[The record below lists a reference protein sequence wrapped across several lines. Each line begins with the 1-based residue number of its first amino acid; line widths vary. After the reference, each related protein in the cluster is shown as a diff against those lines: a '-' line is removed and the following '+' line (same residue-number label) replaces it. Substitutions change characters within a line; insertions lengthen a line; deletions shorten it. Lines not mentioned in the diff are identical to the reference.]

1 MKTAIIILSHGS
13 RLPEAKSSLEAY
25 KRMVESTGAYEIVEA
40 ASLQFNQPDLPTAIY
55 NLTARGVDR
64 IVVMPL
70 FLYQGTHIQEDIP
83 EILAEEKQ
91 KYPGVEFVVT
101 GNIGVDERVGQ
112 IIMDRIREVC

>member
-1 MKTAIIILSHGS
+1 MDSY
-13 RLPEAKSSLEAY
+13 KS
-25 KRMVESTGAYEIVEA
+25 MVESTGVYEIVEA
-40 ASLQFNQPDLPTAIY
+40 ASLQFNQPDLPTAI
-55 NLTARGVDR
+55 NTLASKGVDR

-70 FLYQGTHIQEDIP
+70 FLYQGVHIQEDIP

-91 KYPGVEFVVT
+91 KYPGVEFIVT